1 MRPPLCLSSSLM
13 NRVIESEWG
22 TPNTSGWTPGIRD
35 GNRAS
40 VGSRKKKMTTVVLIV
55 DDIQPMRELIKMTL
69 AGIAE
74 IVGECADGA
83 DALSA
88 YERLQPDW
96 VLMDIEMKGVDGI
109 TATRQIMDAHPQ
121 ARIMIV
127 TDYNDEH
134 LRRAAC
140 EAGACRYVVKE
151 NLLDILDIL
160 PNAKLSKKPN

>member
-1 MRPPLCLSSSLM
+1 
-13 NRVIESEWG
+13 
-22 TPNTSGWTPGIRD
+22 
-35 GNRAS
+35 
-40 VGSRKKKMTTVVLIV
+40 MTTVILIV
-55 DDIQPMRELIKMTL
+55 DDSQPMRELIKMTL
-69 AGIAE
+69 AGVAE

-88 YERLQPDW
+88 YERLRPDW

-109 TATRQIMDAHPQ
+109 TATRQIMAAYPQ

-127 TDYNDEH
+127 TDYNDDN
-134 LRRAAC
+134 LRRAAR